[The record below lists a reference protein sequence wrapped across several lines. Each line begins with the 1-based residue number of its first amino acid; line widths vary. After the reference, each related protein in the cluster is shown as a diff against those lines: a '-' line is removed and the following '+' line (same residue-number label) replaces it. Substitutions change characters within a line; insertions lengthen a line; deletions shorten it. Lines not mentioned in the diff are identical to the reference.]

1 MYKRLGPMPVRRS
14 KYLLLLLSVISYFS
28 RIIIV
33 ITRFSQQYCLDSFK
47 NCLTNLAVRSLN
59 ASDHKARMRKIETE
73 GNSPEEWKAYI
84 DFLKTVPSEGDI
96 RTRPLSEAY
105 SRAFTVSELSNL

>member
-1 MYKRLGPMPVRRS
+1 MNVYYPVKHRR
-14 KYLLLLLSVISYFS
+14 KGYCNLYQYYHKHLYYLIIFINLTT
-28 RIIIV
+28 IIIA
-33 ITRFSQQYCLDSFK
+33 S
-47 NCLTNLAVRSLN
+47 NCLTEPAVCSLN

-96 RTRPLSEAY
+96 HIKPLTEAY
-105 SRAFTVSELSNL
+105 SRAFTVSALPSLPCV